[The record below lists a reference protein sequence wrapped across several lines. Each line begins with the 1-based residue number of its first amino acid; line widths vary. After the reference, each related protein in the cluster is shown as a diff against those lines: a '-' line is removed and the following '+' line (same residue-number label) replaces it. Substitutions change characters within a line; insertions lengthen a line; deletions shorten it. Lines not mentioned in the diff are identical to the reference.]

1 MARGGLLCDDMGLGK
16 TLTTLALVAVNQP
29 AGVVLR
35 PTPTEAAAEAE
46 AETAAASD
54 EAAEAATDAGVGE
67 AGEAGEGE
75 AKFDE
80 EEETRL
86 AKRLR
91 VPELR
96 EELAAHGQVR
106 VRVRVRV
113 SVRVSAPYR

>member
-1 MARGGLLCDDMGLGK
+1 MGLGK

-29 AGVVLR
+29 AGIVLG
-35 PTPTEAAAEAE
+35 PAPTEAEAEAAE

-54 EAAEAATDAGVGE
+54 EVAEAAA
-67 AGEAGEGE
+67 EAGEGE
-75 AKFDE
+75 AGEGAAEFDA
-80 EEETRL
+80 EEETRR

-106 VRVRVRV
+106 VSVRVRV
-113 SVRVSAPYR
+113 